1 MSFSQRDV
9 PSTPIERRVSG
20 GNTAWAFSGG
30 RFKKGLIGHHAFS
43 TVRLWTSYCCCV
55 KHGSVVG
62 NLGSVEADDIERHGR
77 PSSAAL
83 RVPPLGAVWMVP
95 AQ

>member
-1 MSFSQRDV
+1 
-9 PSTPIERRVSG
+9 
-20 GNTAWAFSGG
+20 
-30 RFKKGLIGHHAFS
+30 
-43 TVRLWTSYCCCV
+43 V